1 VDFSWQDTVPPAQL
15 RALLAAVAA
24 VDGRPSLPD
33 GDGVPGEFRGG
44 AYLLARHE
52 DTAVGVVHL
61 NTRGDA
67 AGRPVAELVVR
78 PADRGHGI
86 GAELTSRL
94 LDRIGIEPTE
104 PPADRLR
111 VWAHGDSP
119 AAAALAARFG
129 FRRARTM
136 NRLRRDLTDLPDYAL
151 PDGVTLRPFRPGPDE
166 DAVTEVN
173 HLAFAWHPEQGAMT
187 ADDVRAT
194 EAESWFDSDGLLL
207 AVADDD
213 RLLGFHW
220 TKVHPDAGDGRPIGE
235 VYVVGVRPD
244 AQGGGLGRGLT
255 IAGLRHLRER
265 RGMDRVMLYVESDN
279 QAALAVYRK
288 LGFTLW
294 DADVQYAH

>member
-1 VDFSWQDTVPPAQL
+1 L

-33 GDGVPGEFRGG
+33 GAGVPGEFRGG
-44 AYLLARHE
+44 AYLLARRG
-52 DTAVGVVHL
+52 DTSVGVVHL

-86 GAELTSRL
+86 GAELTGRL
-94 LDRIGIEPTE
+94 LDRIGIEPTDT
-104 PPADRLR
+104 PGDRLR
-111 VWAHGDSP
+111 AWAHGDSP

-136 NRLRRDLTDLPDYAL
+136 NRMRRDLADLPAYSL
-151 PDGVTLRPFRPGPDE
+151 
-166 DAVTEVN
+166 
-173 HLAFAWHPEQGAMT
+173 QGAMS
-187 ADDVRAT
+187 ADDVRAA
-194 EAESWFDSDGLLL
+194 EAEPWFDADGLLL
-207 AVADDD
+207 AVDADD

-244 AQGGGLGRGLT
+244 AQGGGLGRALT
-255 IAGLRHLRER
+255 MAGLHHLRER

-279 QAALAVYRK
+279 EAALAVYAK

>member
-1 VDFSWQDTVPPAQL
+1 VDFSWQDTVPPAEL
-15 RALLAAVAA
+15 RALLAAVSA

-44 AYLLARHE
+44 AYLLARRA

-61 NTRGDA
+61 NTHGDA

-94 LDRIGIEPTE
+94 LDRIGIESTDTPG
-104 PPADRLR
+104 DRLR

-119 AAAALAARFG
+119 AAASLAARFG

-136 NRLRRDLTDLPDYAL
+136 NRLRRDLADLPAYSL
-151 PDGVTLRPFRPGPDE
+151 PDGVTLRPFRPGRDE

-173 HLAFAWHPEQGAMT
+173 HLAFEWHPEQGAMT
-187 ADDVRAT
+187 ADDVRAA
-194 EAESWFDSDGLLL
+194 EAEPWFDADGFLL
-207 AVADDD
+207 AVDTDD

-220 TKVHPDAGDGRPIGE
+220 TKVHPDSGDGRPIGE

-255 IAGLRHLRER
+255 MAGLHYLRAR
-265 RGMDRVMLYVESDN
+265 RGIDRVMLYVESDN
-279 QAALAVYRK
+279 QAALAVYAK
-288 LGFTLW
+288 VGFTLW

>member
-1 VDFSWQDTVPPAQL
+1 VDFTWHDTAEL
-15 RALLAAVAA
+15 RELLTAVAA

-44 AYLLARHE
+44 AYLLARRG
-52 DTAVGVVHL
+52 DTTVGVVHL
-61 NTRGDA
+61 NTHGDA

-94 LDRIGIEPTE
+94 LARIGIEPTE
-104 PPADRLR
+104 PAGDRLR
-111 VWAHGDSP
+111 VWAHGDGP
-119 AAAALAARFG
+119 AAAALATRFG

-136 NRLRRDLTDLPDYAL
+136 NRMRRDLTELPDYTL
-151 PDGVTLRPFRPGPDE
+151 PDGITLRPFRPGRDE

-194 EAESWFDSDGLLL
+194 EAEQWFDADGLLL
-207 AVADDD
+207 AVAGD